1 MSAVSSGLRSD
12 RRRAGLEFRMLKRA
26 ALLLVFVLLF
36 APCAAAQGPDLATLD
51 AQFAKALADWNVPGM
66 SIAIVKDG
74 KVVLAKG
81 YGVREMGKP
90 GPVDAD
96 TLFAIASN
104 TKAFTSTLVAML
116 VDEKKLTWDDRVQ
129 QHLPWFQLYDP
140 YVSQDI
146 RVRDLLSHRSGLGT
160 FSGDLLWYGTPYS
173 REEVIRRARFL
184 KQASPFRARY
194 GYQNIMFVAAGE
206 VAAAVAGQSWDA
218 LLKARVFDRIG
229 MTRTITTFADVRKAT
244 NLATP
249 HASAFNPL
257 KPFPW
262 YSWDAC
268 GPAASVV
275 SSANDMAKWITLHL
289 NGGTLGDARLFSESS
304 QRTLWTTHVTLSV
317 DPNPAVPAS
326 SVASSMRLP
335 VHFRGY
341 GLGFSLSDYRHRFV
355 AEHGGAADGMFSHVT
370 LVPEEKLGFVILTNS
385 DTGLSG
391 ALSYV
396 ILDAWLGGDGRDW
409 SQLFLG
415 RARQVAATA
424 RAERERAGKA
434 RVPDTKPSLPLEQY
448 AGRYVS
454 TMYGDAVVALEHGAL
469 VLRLVP
475 NPDMVADLT
484 HWHFDTFA
492 LAWRREFPWFGSG
505 RAQFVLDAD
514 ARVAELKLDVP
525 NDDFWFYELELK
537 RVR

>member
-1 MSAVSSGLRSD
+1 MSKTAAVVI
-12 RRRAGLEFRMLKRA
+12 
-26 ALLLVFVLLF
+26 ALVLVV
-36 APCAAAQGPDLATLD
+36 APVAAAQGPDLAKLD

-90 GPVDAD
+90 DAVNED

-116 VDEKKLTWDDRVQ
+116 VDDRKLAWDDRVQ
-129 QHLPWFQLYDP
+129 QYLPWFQLYDA

-160 FSGDLLWYGTPYS
+160 FSGDLLWYGTSYN

-184 KQASPFRARY
+184 KQASPFRSRY

-206 VAAAVAGQSWDA
+206 VAAAAGGQSWDA
-218 LLKARVFDRIG
+218 LVKARIFDRIG
-229 MTRTITTFADVRKAT
+229 MTRTITAFADVKKAT
-244 NLATP
+244 NIATP
-249 HASAFNPL
+249 HASAFSAL
-257 KPFPW
+257 KPFSW

-268 GPAASVV
+268 GPAASIV
-275 SSANDMAKWITLHL
+275 SSANDMAKWVTLHL
-289 NGGTLGDARLFSESS
+289 NGGTFGDTRLFSEAA
-304 QRTLWTTHVTLSV
+304 QRALWTTHVTQSV
-317 DPNPAVPAS
+317 DPNPAVPA
-326 SVASSMRLP
+326 AALATSMRLP

-385 DTGLSG
+385 DTGIST

-396 ILDAWLGGDGRDW
+396 ILDAYLGGDGRDW
-409 SQLFLG
+409 SQLFL
-415 RARQVAATA
+415 A
-424 RAERERAGKA
+424 RAKQGAEQARAARERTDKA
-434 RVPDTKPSLPLEQY
+434 RIPATKPSLPLEQY

-454 TMYGDAVVALEHGAL
+454 TMYGDAVVALENGAL

-492 LAWRREFPWFGSG
+492 LTWRREFPWFGNG
-505 RAQFVLDAD
+505 RAQFLLDAD

>member
-1 MSAVSSGLRSD
+1 MRTRTAFVL
-12 RRRAGLEFRMLKRA
+12 A
-26 ALLLVFVLLF
+26 FVLLI
-36 APCAAAQGPDLATLD
+36 APWAAAQGPDLAALD
-51 AQFAKALADWNVPGM
+51 ARFAKALADWHVPGM
-66 SIAIVKDG
+66 AIAIVKDG

-81 YGVREMGKP
+81 YGVRELGKP
-90 GPVDAD
+90 DPVNED

-116 VDEKKLTWDDRVQ
+116 VDEKRLGWDDRVQ

-140 YVSQDI
+140 WVSQDI

-160 FSGDLLWYGTPYS
+160 FSGDLLWYGTSYS

-184 KQASPFRARY
+184 KQASPFRSRY

-206 VAAAVAGQSWDA
+206 VAAAAGGQSWDA
-218 LLKARVFDRIG
+218 LVKARIFDRIG
-229 MTRTITTFADVRKAT
+229 MTRTITTFADVKRAT
-244 NLATP
+244 NVATP
-249 HASAFNPL
+249 HAAAFTPL
-257 KPFPW
+257 QPFPW

-268 GPAASVV
+268 GPAASIV
-275 SSANDMAKWITLHL
+275 SSASDMAKWVTLHL
-289 NGGTLGDARLFSESS
+289 NGGTVGDARLFSEAA

-317 DPNPAVPAS
+317 DPNPAVPA
-326 SVASSMRLP
+326 AALATSMRLP

-355 AEHGGAADGMFSHVT
+355 AEHGGAADGMFSHVA

-385 DTGLSG
+385 DSGLSS

-396 ILDAWLGGDGRDW
+396 ILDAYLGGDGRDW
-409 SQLFLG
+409 SQLFLARAAQASAQRQAE
-415 RARQVAATA
+415 RARV
-424 RAERERAGKA
+424 EKA
-434 RVPDTKPSLPLEQY
+434 RVLNTKPSLALEQY

-454 TMYGDAVVALEHGAL
+454 TMYGDAVVALENGAL

-492 LAWRREFPWFGSG
+492 LTWRRAFPWFGNG

-537 RVR
+537 RQR

>member
-1 MSAVSSGLRSD
+1 MLRRS
-12 RRRAGLEFRMLKRA
+12 
-26 ALLLVFVLLF
+26 LLLVAFVLLF
-36 APCAAAQGPDLATLD
+36 APWAAAQGPDLAKLD
-51 AQFAKALADWNVPGM
+51 ARFAQALKDWNVPGM
-66 SIAIVKDG
+66 AIAIVKDG

-81 YGVREMGKP
+81 YGLREMGKP
-90 GPVDAD
+90 DPVNED

-104 TKAFTSTLVAML
+104 TKAFTATLIGML
-116 VDEKKLTWDDRVQ
+116 VDERKLGWDDRVQ
-129 QHLPWFQLYDP
+129 QYLPWFQLYDP
-140 YVSQDI
+140 YVSQDM

-184 KQASPFRARY
+184 KQATPFRSRY
-194 GYQNIMFVAAGE
+194 GYQNIMFVAGGE
-206 VAAAVAGQSWDA
+206 VAAAAGGQSWDG
-218 LLKARVFDRIG
+218 LVKARIFDRLG
-229 MTRTITTFADVRKAT
+229 MTRTISTFADVKKAT
-244 NLATP
+244 NIATP
-249 HASAFNPL
+249 HASAFTPL
-257 KPFPW
+257 QRFPW

-268 GPAASVV
+268 GPAASIV
-275 SSANDMAKWITLHL
+275 SSVSDMAKWVTFHL
-289 NGGTLGDARLFSESS
+289 NGGTVGGTRLLSEAA
-304 QRTLWTTHVTLSV
+304 QRTLWTTHIALSV
-317 DPNPAVPAS
+317 DPNPAVPAAALATS
-326 SVASSMRLP
+326 LRLP

-370 LVPEEKLGFVILTNS
+370 LVPEEQLGFVILPNS
-385 DTGLSG
+385 DSSIST

-396 ILDAWLGGDGRDW
+396 ILDAYLGSDGRDW

-415 RARQVAATA
+415 RAKAAA
-424 RAERERAGKA
+424 DQKRAERERIEQA
-434 RVPDTKPSLPLEQY
+434 RVPDTKPSLRLEQY

-454 TMYGDAVVALEHGAL
+454 TMYGDAVVALDKGAL

-492 LAWRREFPWFGSG
+492 ITWRRAFPWFGGG
-505 RAQFVLDAD
+505 RAQFVLDDD
-514 ARVAELKLDVP
+514 AHVTELKLDVP

>member
-1 MSAVSSGLRSD
+1 
-12 RRRAGLEFRMLKRA
+12 MLKPG
-26 ALLLVFVLLF
+26 ALAVVFVLLF
-36 APCAAAQGPDLATLD
+36 LPWAAAQGPDLATLD
-51 AQFAKALADWNVPGM
+51 ARFTQALKDWNVPGM
-66 SIAIVKDG
+66 AIAIVKDG

-81 YGVREMGKP
+81 YGVREIGKP
-90 GPVDAD
+90 DAVDEH

-104 TKAFTSTLVAML
+104 TKAFTSTLIAML
-116 VDEKKLTWDDRVQ
+116 VDEKKLGWDDRVTQ
-129 QHLPWFQLYDP
+129 YLPYFQLYDP
-140 YVSQDI
+140 YVTNDM

-160 FSGDLLWYGTPYS
+160 FSGDLLWYGTSYS
-173 REEVIRRARFL
+173 REEVIRRARYL
-184 KQASPFRARY
+184 KQASPFRSRY

-206 VAAAVAGQSWDA
+206 VAASAAGKSWDA
-218 LLKARVFDRIG
+218 LVKERIFAPLG
-229 MTRTITTFADVRKAT
+229 MTRTITTFADVQKAT
-244 NLATP
+244 NIATP
-249 HASAFNPL
+249 HASAFSPL
-257 KPFPW
+257 RPYPW

-275 SSANDMAKWITLHL
+275 SSASDMAKWITLHL
-289 NGGTLGDARLFSESS
+289 DGGVFAGTRLFSEVA
-304 QRTLWTTHVTLSV
+304 QRTLWTTHITQSV
-317 DPNPAVPAS
+317 DPNPAVPAAS
-326 SVASSMRLP
+326 LASSLRLP

-341 GLGFSLSDYRHRFV
+341 GLGFSLSDYRYRFV

-385 DTGLSG
+385 DSSIST

-396 ILDAWLGGDGRDW
+396 ILDAYLGGDGRDW

-415 RARQVAATA
+415 RVKQAPDQKRL
-424 RAERERAGKA
+424 ERERVEKA
-434 RVPDTKPSLPLEQY
+434 RVPDTKPSLGLEQY

-454 TMYGDAVVALEHGAL
+454 TMYGDAVVAVENGAL
-469 VLRLVP
+469 VLRLLP

-492 LAWRREFPWFGSG
+492 IRWRRAFPWFGDG

-514 ARVAELKLDVP
+514 ARVTELRLDVP